1 VAKVERRDDL
11 DLEAAAA
18 DVLDG
23 VGDEAT
29 GDILRPARVRGGQ
42 DDDFQPVA
50 CNRRPKTTGTASTSS
65 TKA

>member
-1 VAKVERRDDL
+1 
-11 DLEAAAA
+11 
-18 DVLDG
+18 VLDG